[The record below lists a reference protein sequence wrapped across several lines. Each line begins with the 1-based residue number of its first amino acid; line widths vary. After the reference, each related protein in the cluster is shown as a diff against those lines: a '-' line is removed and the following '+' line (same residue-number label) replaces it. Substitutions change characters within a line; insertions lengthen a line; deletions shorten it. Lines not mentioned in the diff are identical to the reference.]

1 VRLIKVHH
9 VRHTVGSLLKDLR
22 VPIKD
27 AQAILGHSRIST
39 PLEIYTYADEEA
51 RRKAVTQL
59 HDLFQQV
66 EG

>member
-1 VRLIKVHH
+1 M
-9 VRHTVGSLLKDLR
+9 
-22 VPIKD
+22 PIKD